1 MGVDAGSVYTSIRIR
16 LTDLD
21 NDLKGVYSRLDQL
34 EAKIAK
40 TTVPAK
46 KNFKDMFAA
55 VVTGQAALG
64 LAKKGF
70 ELLVSS
76 IKNSINVA
84 SESQEM
90 ISKYGEVFDGMGG
103 QAEDAAKR
111 FADSFDLAGA
121 TAKEMLANTGNLLQG
136 MGATKEE
143 SLDMSVSVNTLAA
156 DLASFTNNQ
165 GGASAASEAITK
177 ALLGEKESMKTLGI
191 AILDSDVNARVAKN
205 GQSELTGTALKL
217 AKAQATLQLITEQA
231 SNAIGDYARTS
242 DSVANSQKRAAER
255 TKELQIAIG
264 TGLGGA
270 VKLASNLWSGFAE
283 GLTKVINRSS
293 SIGKLTGATDNLI
306 ASSRE
311 YNTITNTLTSSSNN
325 LSEAERGV
333 LNARKDL
340 LAQQISQ
347 QAIEL
352 AKAYKDEYTA
362 LGKAENK
369 TKGLTS
375 EQSGLIKKQDELKQN
390 ILNVDKIWSTLTE
403 SEKDAYRSLSDSSGK
418 YTSVVEKDEAAKIY
432 ITSLYRDSLTL
443 VQRKIGEVNS
453 KLIDSTNTT
462 NTFKNKNQEAL
473 YAIARAVNDGTISIA
488 QFSGTSNAGYT
499 KFYNDVMAATVEVKK
514 QDAAQKALADAEQDA
529 AAKQEA
535 ADKNNLTVSEQI
547 TARKK
552 ALKEY
557 TKDMASATADYN
569 SGVSDQKKYLS
580 DSAAASKK
588 YADALSEAGYSADE
602 ASIGGRA
609 LAEQQKKLIEYGN
622 SLKDQN
628 LKEYYSKLSV
638 TIGDSTSDIDKQL
651 ASLEKSRQESLKNAE
666 SFGLV
671 GDALQKVKDDTN
683 AAYDALRDKTVSD
696 GINNVT
702 KAVDALTTKQL
713 SGVEASNAEVEASRN
728 ATIKEIQDK
737 VQVGEA
743 QDELIK
749 KVNEYYDALK
759 DDEAIK
765 AFRENVSD
773 AISTVSSTI
782 GSIGD
787 LVSALYDRQEDL
799 LEQQKEDE
807 LEAAGVSEETAV
819 ETAQAK
825 YDAAVAEGDA
835 ETIAEAQKALKKA
848 QIEEDYT
855 KKLAELQYQSAMVA
869 WGFQLTQTTA
879 SAAMSIIN
887 AFNAAMQLPGPVAIV
902 SAPVYEALA
911 IASGAAS
918 VAAVAAAMPVK
929 SYASGGIVAPSSSGT
944 IVRVAENGSAE
955 GIFNAGESGK
965 ALIDS
970 FTSSMLKNMGTNNNS
985 QTIILKVD
993 GTTLAKIVTRK
1004 QRNGD

>member
-34 EAKIAK
+34 EANITK

-143 SLDMSVSVNTLAA
+143 SLDMSVAVNTLAS
-156 DLASFTNNQ
+156 DLASFTNNE

-293 SIGKLTGATDNLI
+293 SIGKLTGVTDDLI

-369 TKGLTS
+369 IKGLTS
-375 EQSGLIKKQDELKQN
+375 EQSGLIKKQDELKQY

-499 KFYNDVMAATVEVKK
+499 KFYNDVMAATVEVKEY
-514 QDAAQKALADAEQDA
+514 DKAIADANADTETGTPKLTAWQEALQSALNVKNISSGKSAVSEYIATTNSDLEKA
-529 AAKQEA
+529 VEAAKITGGDVSKVYSDY
-535 ADKNNLTVSEQI
+535 ADKVNDAITQLIMSGQYVASESTIQSLKDFAASVKEVGATSTDNSSYEDAIKSLERLTSAAKLSASAQQELNLQNEHPGWSSEQI
-547 TARKK
+547 DEYIVHLKLLNQAQETTIDWETTWENSAKNVFEGLTGTFETAASTMVTELAKVQNG
-552 ALKEY
+552 EESWGE
-557 TKDMASATADYN
+557 ASANIWGAWGNAALGAIAAVVEAIGQQLAAKAGSFLISALELQTEAAAAAAHYDFVTA
-569 SGVSDQKKYLS
+569 GTATAA
-580 DSAAASKK
+580 SAAA
-588 YADALSEAGYSADE
+588 L
-602 ASIGGRA
+602 
-609 LAEQQKKLIEYGN
+609 
-622 SLKDQN
+622 
-628 LKEYYSKLSV
+628 
-638 TIGDSTSDIDKQL
+638 
-651 ASLEKSRQESLKNAE
+651 
-666 SFGLV
+666 
-671 GDALQKVKDDTN
+671 
-683 AAYDALRDKTVSD
+683 
-696 GINNVT
+696 
-702 KAVDALTTKQL
+702 
-713 SGVEASNAEVEASRN
+713 SNAG
-728 ATIKEIQDK
+728 T
-737 VQVGEA
+737 
-743 QDELIK
+743 
-749 KVNEYYDALK
+749 
-759 DDEAIK
+759 
-765 AFRENVSD
+765 
-773 AISTVSSTI
+773 
-782 GSIGD
+782 
-787 LVSALYDRQEDL
+787 SAA
-799 LEQQKEDE
+799 
-807 LEAAGVSEETAV
+807 EAAGVYGIAGLIRGLGS
-819 ETAQAK
+819 
-825 YDAAVAEGDA
+825 
-835 ETIAEAQKALKKA
+835 TIS
-848 QIEEDYT
+848 
-855 KKLAELQYQSAMVA
+855 LA
-869 WGFQLTQTTA
+869 T
-879 SAAMSIIN
+879 
-887 AFNAAMQLPGPVAIV
+887 
-902 SAPVYEALA
+902 
-911 IASGAAS
+911 
-918 VAAVAAAMPVK
+918 
-929 SYASGGIVAPSSSGT
+929 GGIVAPSSSGT
-944 IVRVAENGSAE
+944 LVRVAENGSAE

-970 FTSSMLKNMGTNNNS
+970 FTSSMLKNMGTNNNNN
-985 QTIILKVD
+985 QTIILKID